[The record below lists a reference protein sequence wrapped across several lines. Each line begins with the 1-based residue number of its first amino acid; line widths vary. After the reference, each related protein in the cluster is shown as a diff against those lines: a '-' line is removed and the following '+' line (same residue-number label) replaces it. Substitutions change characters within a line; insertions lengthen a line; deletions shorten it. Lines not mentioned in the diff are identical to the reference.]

1 MHDENAPVAVL
12 NLGHFF
18 QVEAAQTDA
27 RRALV
32 QLPEFRAAL
41 RCRLGLKNMIVPW
54 VSSGFRELV
63 IASRLDRVAV
73 EDIEAMGIAPYRAI
87 VSTKLAIEAHRK
99 HAAYESP
106 PVQHSPDCT
115 SALSCDHSW
124 RWEWKREVARR
135 LLHPEKR
142 WSGEDILEELDGVEV
157 NDMNMGCLKSTL
169 RWVRAKGAL
178 TKEDDLITEAI
189 RSLTV

>member
-1 MHDENAPVAVL
+1 MHDENVLVAVL

-27 RRALV
+27 RRALE

-41 RCRLGLKNMIVPW
+41 RYRLGLKNMIVPW

-63 IASRLDRVAV
+63 IDLRLDRVAV
-73 EDIEAMGIAPYRAI
+73 EDIEAMGIAPYHAI
-87 VSTKLAIEAHRK
+87 VSTKLAIEVHRK
-99 HAAYESP
+99 HAAYEPP
-106 PVQHSPDCT
+106 PVQHSPDCAST
-115 SALSCDHSW
+115 LSCDHSW

-135 LLHPEKR
+135 LLHPER
-142 WSGEDILEELDGVEV
+142 WWSGEDILEELDGVEV
-157 NDMNMGCLKSTL
+157 NDMDMGCLKSTL
-169 RWVRAKGAL
+169 RWVRAKGVL
-178 TKEDDLITEAI
+178 TKEDNLITEAI